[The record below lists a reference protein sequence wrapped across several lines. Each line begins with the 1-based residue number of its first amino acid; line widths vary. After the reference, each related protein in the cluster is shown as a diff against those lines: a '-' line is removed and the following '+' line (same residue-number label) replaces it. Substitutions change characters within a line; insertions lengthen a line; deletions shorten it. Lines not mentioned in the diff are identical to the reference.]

1 MVLRGA
7 GGYWGKSSVGIIA
20 VGNTQPPSQF
30 PVFPF
35 PLKDFPSVSRPYCHR
50 AADSCWFRNESSA
63 ACVQQPWSLFRSAL
77 GMEPAKSLSPSTR
90 HEMRVSRL
98 QSSPAHPAGGGGD
111 LAGAQCAKSP
121 PLLGPLGTLRFYRFK
136 VRTATV
142 AHSQLPERGI
152 KVPTRIPTPPPPP
165 SLHLLFLFSV

>member
-63 ACVQQPWSLFRSAL
+63 ACVQQPRSLFRSAL

-152 KVPTRIPTPPPPP
+152 KVPTRIPPPPPP